1 MTEAVATVRPVP
13 EPTVTPPRDA
23 TATRPSPDSTTRMW
37 LQRPTRDTT
46 VVHVTGDLDMLHA
59 PRLDALLA
67 PRLTSTLHTL
77 VVDLSQVTFLGV
89 DALRLLTTAHHHAES
104 QGKSLRLVT
113 GPPAVDRALLAGG
126 LADIID
132 GDSQWHGSVHGE
144 HTPRQLRWAH

>member
-1 MTEAVATVRPVP
+1 MTEAVPTVRPAT
-13 EPTVTPPRDA
+13 EPSVTFPRDA
-23 TATRPSPDSTTRMW
+23 TTRPSPDTTTRMW
-37 LQRPTRDTT
+37 LQRPTSDTT

-67 PRLTSTLHTL
+67 PRLTSTLRML

-89 DALRLLTTAHHHAES
+89 DALRLLATAHHHAES
-104 QGKSLRLVT
+104 QGKSLRLVA

-132 GDSQWHGSVHGE
+132 SDSQWHGSVRVDR
-144 HTPRQLRWAH
+144 TPRQLRRTH

>member
-1 MTEAVATVRPVP
+1 MTEAVP
-13 EPTVTPPRDA
+13 EPTVTPPRNA
-23 TATRPSPDSTTRMW
+23 TAKRPSPDTATQMW

-46 VVHVTGDLDMLHA
+46 VVHVIGALDTLHA
-59 PRLDALLA
+59 PRLDALLM

-89 DALRLLTTAHHHAES
+89 DALRLLTTAHDHTES

-132 GDSQWHGSVHGE
+132 SDSQWHGSVRGE
-144 HTPRQLRWAH
+144 HTSGQLRWTP